1 MGDFAVNSGRNT
13 LFILG
18 FIAAVSVFVFQNCS
32 GGSTIGAASGSTVAN
47 QALTPL
53 GMPVEMTIN
62 QLSFMSCANAGAT
75 ATINADPLSTPY
87 YHFRFGA
94 YNNTGSGSSSNLSS
108 ATNMAVQ
115 PFFASI
121 PGSLVGG
128 INFTQTAMAS
138 LSANSGNVTPT
149 QMLNTLNTSPFSINA
164 QPVVAMIY
172 PNGARSGSLAPTYST
187 TTTTSSAAPA
197 GSAVAATLLQ
207 PLANS
212 TMATALANST
222 AIPNGGTAPISY
234 FSSIG
239 GPAGTLAGSLS
250 FPISDMAS
258 LGQSMN
264 NVLLFFGY
272 SDITGTGATGTSAS
286 MIQNLVGPDLDPTK
300 RLFGHGYQLVFTTPN
315 SSNPAYF
322 FAEGGPLHANDLTSN
337 ASYPLNN
344 QVRDFDLNPPTG
356 TQAIDV
362 TTTSKELWDCF
373 HLDIVRDV
381 DRKYWTVTAQV
392 NIDLTTGQACTLP
405 TPTTSV
411 TNGVTTVTPPT
422 PGNCATAPAG
432 APIPRSLVNGTS
444 FILQENY
451 FQNAAQVQNLE
462 SEMIGLYQTHAN
474 GANPYLIPYTV
485 YTGTVAA
492 CPTEDPT
499 TLNARQLDKLRI
511 ARRFLPAEQWEVNIT
526 YGCAVPLA
534 AATSSGGECYLNGDT
549 DPSKLIQ
556 YSASL
561 TALAS
566 SNLSTSNLQT
576 LCGAGHPGECPATI
590 SFCARYQ

>member
-1 MGDFAVNSGRNT
+1 
-13 LFILG
+13 
-18 FIAAVSVFVFQNCS
+18 VSVFVFQNCS
-32 GGSTIGAASGSTVAN
+32 GGSTLGAAQGSTVAN

-53 GMPVEMTIN
+53 GMPVEMNMN
-62 QLSFMSCANAGAT
+62 QLSFMTCANAGVSAS
-75 ATINADPLSTPY
+75 INADPLATPY

-94 YNNTGSGSSSNLSS
+94 YNNTGTGTTSNNLNSSVT
-108 ATNMAVQ
+108 AAVQ

-128 INFTQTAMAS
+128 ISFTQIAMSS

-149 QMLNTLNTSPFSINA
+149 QMLNTLNTSPFSITA
-164 QPVVAMIY
+164 QPVVAVIY

-187 TTTTSSAAPA
+187 STTTSSAAPT
-197 GSAVAATLLQ
+197 GTAVASTLLQ

-222 AIPNGGTAPISY
+222 PVLNGGTVPISY

-239 GPAGTLAGSLS
+239 GPAGTLAGSLT
-250 FPISDMAS
+250 FPISDIAS
-258 LGQSMN
+258 LGESMN

-272 SDITGTGATGTSAS
+272 SNITGTGATGTAS
-286 MIQNLVGPDLDPTK
+286 SLIQNLVGPDLDPTK
-300 RLFGHGYQLVFTTPN
+300 RLFGHGYQMVFTTPN
-315 SSNPAYF
+315 ANNPSYF
-322 FAEGGPLHANDLTSN
+322 FAEGGPLHANDLTVN
-337 ASYPLNN
+337 TTYPLNN
-344 QVRDFDLNPPTG
+344 QVRDFDLNPTTG

-362 TTTSKELWDCF
+362 TTSSQELWDCF

-392 NIDLTTGQACTLP
+392 NIDLTNGQACTP
-405 TPTTSV
+405 P
-411 TNGVTTVTPPT
+411 TPPT

-432 APIPRSLVNGTS
+432 APIPRNLVNGTS
-444 FILQENY
+444 FILQQNY
-451 FQNAAQVQNLE
+451 FQNATQVLNFE
-462 SEMIGLYQTHAN
+462 SEMMGLYQTHAN
-474 GANPYLIPYTV
+474 GANLYLIPFTIYS
-485 YTGTVAA
+485 GTVAA

-549 DPSKLIQ
+549 DPAKLVQ

-566 SNLSTSNLQT
+566 SNLMTSNLQT
-576 LCGAGHPGECPATI
+576 LCGPGHPGECPATI